1 MLEAVV
7 QCPVL
12 PIRPG
17 ETAQGQLLVLMAWLT
32 MSRELYRILGVLFL
46 VIRVWA
52 GCLLFMHRTES
63 SGTQICK

>member
-7 QCPVL
+7 QFPVL

-17 ETAQGQLLVLMAWLT
+17 EIAKGQLLVLMAWLT
-32 MSRELYRILGVLFL
+32 MSRELYRILGVLVS

-52 GCLLFMHRTES
+52 GHF
-63 SGTQICK
+63 